1 MVDRVAVG
9 TIVHGDG
16 DNRVIL
22 GPGERFNTDTLKW
35 DEGYVKELDARGVI
49 RAPRDDTG
57 RAPAT
62 AGPGE
67 EAVTENRAPTR
78 APAAAPAEERHIT
91 RRRPAE
97 TDL

>member
-9 TIVHGDG
+9 RVVHKDEKG
-16 DNRVIL
+16 NRVVL
-22 GPGERFNTDTLKW
+22 NPGERFDTDKFGLSEEEVRK
-35 DEGYVKELDARGVI
+35 LDAGGII

-67 EAVTENRAPTR
+67 EVVENRTPGR
-78 APAAAPAEERHIT
+78 ATEPEDRRTTA
-91 RRRPAE
+91 RRRPTE